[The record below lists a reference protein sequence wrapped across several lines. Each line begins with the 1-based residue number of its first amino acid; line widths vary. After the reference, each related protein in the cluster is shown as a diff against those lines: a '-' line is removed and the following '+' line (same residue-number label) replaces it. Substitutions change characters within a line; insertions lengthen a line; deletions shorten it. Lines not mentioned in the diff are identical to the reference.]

1 MSTDELGK
9 NVWVLN
15 RDRWMRMFKYWVRMG
30 WKRMLEYWVGMSWMI
45 MFEYWVGMSWMRMIL
60 LARCFLLF
68 LVFTVSS
75 CKNSRRERL
84 EVVKSL
90 KMESFQAV
98 LRIRIR
104 WIRKILASWIRLRKN
119 VRIHGFG
126 SKGQNINQKKIYS
139 RNPNLSCWN
148 KERLEKFLISEWF
161 IKF

>member
-1 MSTDELGK
+1 
-9 NVWVLN
+9 
-15 RDRWMRMFKYWVRMG
+15 
-30 WKRMLEYWVGMSWMI
+30 
-45 MFEYWVGMSWMRMIL
+45 MRMIL

-126 SKGQNINQKKIYS
+126 SKGQNINQKKFT
-139 RNPNLSCWN
+139 
-148 KERLEKFLISEWF
+148 LETQI
-161 IKF
+161 